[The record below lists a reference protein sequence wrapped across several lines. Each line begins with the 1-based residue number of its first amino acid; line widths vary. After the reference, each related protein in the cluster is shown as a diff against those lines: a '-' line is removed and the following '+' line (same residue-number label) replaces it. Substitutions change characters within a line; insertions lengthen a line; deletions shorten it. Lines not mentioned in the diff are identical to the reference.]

1 MKTEFWTIMIGDK
14 FLNSN
19 LFRKENELITEAV
32 KFTYEE
38 DCREYF
44 NDLRKDKPFKIV
56 KVKCELEEVDK
67 EGKIMRIEVN
77 DNLMEIRIYDGVK
90 EISRLKF
97 NMCDKESL
105 VNNSNE
111 LLDLFSELNIKCKT
125 VYTN

>member
-1 MKTEFWTIMIGDK
+1 MIGDK

-56 KVKCELEEVDK
+56 KVKCELEEV
-67 EGKIMRIEVN
+67 E
-77 DNLMEIRIYDGVK
+77 
-90 EISRLKF
+90 
-97 NMCDKESL
+97 
-105 VNNSNE
+105 
-111 LLDLFSELNIKCKT
+111 
-125 VYTN
+125 